1 MASPRQKLQA
11 FQQLEVTGN
20 LLNMPRVIQ
29 KMTSGTLPTA
39 RIPGSCYSVNFT
51 TIFPKSSCVT
61 EPEMDKQKYKV
72 SGYYP

>member
-1 MASPRQKLQA
+1 MFTMASPRQKLQA

-39 RIPGSCYSVNFT
+39 RIHVSCYSVNFS
-51 TIFPKSSCVT
+51 TIFPKSSSIT
-61 EPEMDKQKYKV
+61 EPEMGKQKK
-72 SGYYP
+72 